1 VAQPVVTAWVV
12 ATIAAGTLVV
22 ANVLAVVPALVASRA
37 KAASLLK
44 AE

>member
-1 VAQPVVTAWVV
+1 MTVWVV
-12 ATIAAGTLVV
+12 AAIAVGTLVV
-22 ANVLAVVPALVASRA
+22 ANVLAVGPALVASRA

>member
-1 VAQPVVTAWVV
+1 LVTS
-12 ATIAAGTLVV
+12 IAAGTVIV
-22 ANVLAVVPALVASRA
+22 ANVLAIGPALVASRA